1 MDQIQQIPLDQIIEI
16 DNYRKTYDQQAIDGY
31 AASMKADGFKSEYA
45 ITVVAIQAMNRKT
58 RAQMYAINT
67 GHCRTR
73 AARQAGLTHI
83 AAIVKNETDP
93 IRLKL
98 DQLGENENRC
108 QPNDIDVARGFQA
121 ALDLGATIEQIGIA
135 TGKHKD
141 FIERRLNL
149 LKLVPDA
156 QDMVAKKQFPI
167 MYANELVRLDTNFQ
181 RIALSHYRDM
191 KSPNLED
198 FRKDVDQLFT
208 KQNQCSLFD
217 MPIVSGKPIEQQIID
232 HLKIERPKSREEL
245 EAELDATKKSLEA
258 EKSLH
263 TANKAK
269 AVKKL
274 IEMQQENAKLKALLA
289 KYQPLQKV
297 S

>member
-1 MDQIQQIPLDQIIEI
+1 
-16 DNYRKTYDQQAIDGY
+16 
-31 AASMKADGFKSEYA
+31 
-45 ITVVAIQAMNRKT
+45 
-58 RAQMYAINT
+58 MYAINT

-73 AARQAGLTHI
+73 AARLAGLTTI
-83 AAIVKNETDP
+83 AAIVKVETDP
-93 IRLKL
+93 IKLKL

-108 QPNDIDVARGFQA
+108 QPNDIDVAKGFKQ
-121 ALDLGATIEQIGIA
+121 ALDLGATIEQIGTA

-149 LKLVPDA
+149 LKLVADA

-167 MYANELVRLDTNFQ
+167 MYANELIRLDSNFQ

-191 KSPNLED
+191 KSPNLDD
-198 FRKDVDQLFT
+198 FKRAVNELFT
-208 KQNQCSLFD
+208 KQSQCSLFD
-217 MPIVSGKPIEQQIID
+217 MPIVSGKPIEQQIIE

-245 EAELDATKKSLEA
+245 QAELDATKKSLQA
-258 EKSLH
+258 EKAEH
-263 TANKAK
+263 TANKAR

-274 IEMQQENAKLKALLA
+274 VEMQTENAKLKALLA
-289 KYQPLQKV
+289 EIQPLQKV